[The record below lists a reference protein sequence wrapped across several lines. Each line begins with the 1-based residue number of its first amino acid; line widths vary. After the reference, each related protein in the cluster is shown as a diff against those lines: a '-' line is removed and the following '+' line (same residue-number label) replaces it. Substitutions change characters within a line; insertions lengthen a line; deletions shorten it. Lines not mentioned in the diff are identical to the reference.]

1 MKGKYKRHL
10 MIYALGCTL
19 FFSRVRKACNLGIIG
34 GFPKDR
40 LTSKV
45 ANHAKMKPRIQE
57 EKCLGGIVRKTHQ
70 ILLSMQNN

>member
-1 MKGKYKRHL
+1 MY
-10 MIYALGCTL
+10 IV
-19 FFSRVRKACNLGIIG
+19 FSRVRKACNLGIIG

-40 LTSKV
+40 LTTKV

-57 EKCLGGIVRKTHQ
+57 EKRLGGIVRKTRQ